1 MKKIILFFVFA
12 ALLSSCHKSKSD
24 IVEDYVNA
32 KNSYVSGRISN
43 FLTEDFEYYDGTD
56 TLNKSDYL
64 KK

>member
-43 FLTEDFEYYDGTD
+43 FLTEDFE
-56 TLNKSDYL
+56 
-64 KK
+64 